1 MSPCTLYTPDGLS
14 IRDKEGLVEAFPWW
28 RNLTSVENKIHLAF
42 CRISPY
48 NSKFNDWS
56 INEQWVKMK
65 NTWYQVTFNS
75 WFDVFQYPEVN
86 LFPTDSITATENGIA
101 CKFWNDK
108 NKLLS
113 NKKKFI
119 CWRNKTCMKTQQ
131 QYTNLYICQFPD
143 KIYIGK
149 VV

>member
-28 RNLTSVENKIHLAF
+28 RNLTSVENKIYLA
-42 CRISPY
+42 CLLQNSPCIIQ
-48 NSKFNDWS
+48 NSMIHVS
-56 INEQWVKMK
+56 MSNESKWK
-65 NTWYQVTFNS
+65 TPDFNS

-86 LFPTDSITATENGIA
+86 LFPTDSITATENSIA

-119 CWRNKTCMKTQQ
+119 CWRNKTCTKTQQ